1 MTPVGVLFN
10 GSMWGIVYGDHSN
23 IMKLNS
29 ALVLTERY
37 SVFQMTIPVPMFTS
51 RSDDYSRK
59 LSFLCVPL

>member
-29 ALVLTERY
+29 ALVLTELL
-37 SVFQMTIPVPMFTS
+37 SI
-51 RSDDYSRK
+51 SDDYTCANVY
-59 LSFLCVPL
+59 L